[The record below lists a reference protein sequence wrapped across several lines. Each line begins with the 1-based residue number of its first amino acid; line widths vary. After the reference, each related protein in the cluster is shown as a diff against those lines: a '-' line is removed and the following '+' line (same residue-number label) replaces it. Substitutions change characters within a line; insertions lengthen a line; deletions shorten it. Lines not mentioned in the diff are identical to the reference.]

1 MDKENRIE
9 KIFRERLY
17 DFEYNLDNTGWAEIS
32 SRLSRRR
39 WLHVWGGRVAVV
51 VALILLL
58 GGGIWL
64 SRNMEEKTVVSP
76 VMADANRMLPVS
88 PLKSYELLALDNYR
102 TSDVVVLEIKTSQK
116 SGQNDFRES
125 TLMQSRQ
132 GEDVLL
138 AGNDIPDSDMQ
149 SMPLSIPKSP
159 RKWRIGMGGGNLGLV
174 SVGTND
180 MVTPADNFND
190 SGNPNP
196 DDWKEPEILSRAQSI
211 VRYEPENSVKAKHL
225 TPLSFGVS
233 LSYPLGKR
241 WSFQTG
247 LTYTYLRSKWKDE
260 YTGHVVG
267 RQRLHLLGIPL
278 AVSYQFT
285 NWRRPYCYLNFG
297 VLGEVNIAGQL
308 NNSYGHHNIRIPGVL
323 WTANARV
330 GIAYPLIRFIS
341 VYAEGG
347 VCYYFEY
354 SGNIET
360 IRSEDAFNLTGQIGF
375 RLNF

>member
-1 MDKENRIE
+1 MDKMNRIE

-17 DFEYNLDNTGWAEIS
+17 DFEYNLDDAAWAEIS
-32 SRLSRRR
+32 SRLSHRRR
-39 WLHVWGGRVAVV
+39 FFVWVGRVAVV
-51 VALILLL
+51 MALILLL
-58 GGGIWL
+58 GGGIWFF
-64 SRNMEEKTVVSP
+64 RIMEEKTVVSP
-76 VMADANRMLPVS
+76 VMAEANRILPVS
-88 PLKSYELLALDNYR
+88 SLKSHILALDNYR
-102 TSDVVVLEIKTSQK
+102 ISDIPEIKTSQEL
-116 SGQNDFRES
+116 GQNGFRKS
-125 TLMQSRQ
+125 TLMQSRR
-132 GEDVLL
+132 GVEVLL
-138 AGNDIPDSDMQ
+138 VGNDIPDPDMQ
-149 SMPLSIPKSP
+149 CMPLSIPKSP
-159 RKWRIGMGGGNLGLV
+159 RKWRIGMGGGNLGLASV
-174 SVGTND
+174 STND
-180 MVTPADNFND
+180 MVASTSDLNSPSDP
-190 SGNPNP
+190 GP
-196 DDWKEPEILSRAQSI
+196 DDREESEILSRARSI
-211 VRYEPENSVKAKHL
+211 VRYEPESSVRAKHL

-233 LSYPLGKR
+233 LSYPLGKC

-260 YTGHVVG
+260 YTGHIVG

-278 AVSYQFT
+278 VVSYQFT
-285 NWRRPYCYLNFG
+285 NWQRPYCYLNFG

-308 NNSYGHHNIRIPGVL
+308 NNSYGHRDIRIPGVL

-360 IRSEDAFNLTGQIGF
+360 IRSEDAFNLMGQIGI

>member
-17 DFEYNLDNTGWAEIS
+17 DFEYNLDDAGWAEIS
-32 SRLSRRR
+32 SRLSSRRR
-39 WLHVWGGRVAVV
+39 FYVWSGRVAVV
-51 VALILLL
+51 MALMLLL

-64 SRNMEEKTVVSP
+64 SRNMEEETVVSP
-76 VMADANRMLPVS
+76 VMADANRILPVS
-88 PLKSYELLALDNYR
+88 PLKNHVLALDNYR
-102 TSDVVVLEIKTSQK
+102 ISDIVVPEIKMSQV

-125 TLMQSRQ
+125 TLVPSRR
-132 GEDVLL
+132 GMEMLL
-138 AGNDIPDSDMQ
+138 AGNGIPDPDMQ
-149 SMPLSIPKSP
+149 SMPLSIPKSL

-180 MVTPADNFND
+180 IVAPTGDLNSPSDP
-190 SGNPNP
+190 GP
-196 DDWKEPEILSRAQSI
+196 DDREEPKILSRAQSI
-211 VRYEPENSVKAKHL
+211 VRYEPESSVRVKHL

-278 AVSYQFT
+278 AVNYQFT
-285 NWRRPYCYLNFG
+285 NWRRSYCYLNFG

-308 NNSYGHHNIRIPGVL
+308 NNSYGHYDIRIPGVL